1 VDGYRVLVYVHLFC
15 SILLAGQA
23 LFWFIMLAAL
33 RQRFD
38 SQQATTLLQTVNH
51 ARWPHVAVPYAWR
64 LPLPWVTWVTVGVL
78 VATGA
83 AMVHYRGGA
92 PAGALWWFKM
102 ALTAAVAVIQVV
114 VTRQPQ
120 PLLIRINFGLVLG
133 TIVVSG
139 WMIR

>member
-1 VDGYRVLVYVHLFC
+1 VDGYRVLVYAHVFC

-38 SQQATTLLQTVNH
+38 QRQAVDMLQTVNH
-51 ARWPHVAVPYAWR
+51 ARWPHVVVPYALR
-64 LPLPWVTWVTVGVL
+64 LPLPWVTWATVGAL

-83 AMVHYRGGA
+83 ALVHYRGGA
-92 PAGALWWFKM
+92 PAGTLWWLKM
-102 ALTAAVAVIQVV
+102 ALTAAVAVIQIA
-114 VTRQPQ
+114 VTRQPR
-120 PLLIRINFGLVLG
+120 PALIRLNFGLVLA